1 MQQTVTFII
10 SLNCIS
16 TNQTPDSPLKNIR
29 LADIID
35 HTQISL
41 KVQIASTSHIRK
53 H

>member
-1 MQQTVTFII
+1 MTQETATFII

-16 TNQTPDSPLKNIR
+16 DNQTPDSALKNIR

-41 KVQIASTSHIRK
+41 KVQIA
-53 H
+53 